1 MKKEHKTMLLTVVVA
16 LVIIAIINNVEPL
29 EKLKKQLNGDT
40 DWF

>member
-16 LVIIAIINNVEPL
+16 LVIIAIINNLEPL

-40 DWF
+40 GWF